1 MRGQERSERQ
11 RRYQHEER
19 VPFGWRVVVVVV
31 IAFLIIIIIIGGWHS
46 SFSFVSKHKKA
57 DARF

>member
-31 IAFLIIIIIIGGWHS
+31 VVVV
-46 SFSFVSKHKKA
+46 FVMG
-57 DARF
+57 